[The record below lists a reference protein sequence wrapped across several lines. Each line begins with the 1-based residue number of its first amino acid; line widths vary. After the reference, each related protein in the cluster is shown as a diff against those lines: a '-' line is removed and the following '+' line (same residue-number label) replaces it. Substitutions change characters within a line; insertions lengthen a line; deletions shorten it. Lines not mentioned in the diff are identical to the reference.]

1 MPLFACAQHANCREL
16 CYDYGKAGAH
26 AHAIGGELIE
36 ETADVLVG
44 GVEPRLVIHLVEKS
58 ECSDGILISLR
69 FNLTRSPLSF
79 NIPLVQRQS
88 FA

>member
-1 MPLFACAQHANCREL
+1 M
-16 CYDYGKAGAH
+16 
-26 AHAIGGELIE
+26 IE

-69 FNLTRSPLSF
+69 FNLNRSPLSF

-88 FA
+88 FAYRARCLFTFGCVWLMK